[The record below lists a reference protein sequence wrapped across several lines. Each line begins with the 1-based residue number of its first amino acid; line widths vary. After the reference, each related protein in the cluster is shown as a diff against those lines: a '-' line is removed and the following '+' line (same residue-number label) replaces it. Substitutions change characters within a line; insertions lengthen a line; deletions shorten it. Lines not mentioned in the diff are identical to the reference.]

1 MLSKP
6 DFTQLVE
13 VHSREI
19 YAFLWRMLQDT
30 KDAEDCLQD
39 TYLRAFKAYGR
50 LNHDSNY
57 RAWLYKIAANVA
69 HTALKKRSRFQNRNL
84 ELHPDGV
91 PDGTSVESI
100 IDSQLSL
107 HVVRQAVET
116 LPFKQQSC
124 LLLRKY
130 QGLSYAE
137 IGTVLDCSEASARA
151 NVYQAIKKLRSI
163 LVIQD

>member
-1 MLSKP
+1 MLPKP
-6 DFTQLVE
+6 DFAQLVD

-39 TYLRAFKAYGR
+39 TYLRAFKAYTR
-50 LNHDSNY
+50 LDNDANY

-69 HTALKKRSRFQNRNL
+69 RTALKKRSRFHSRNL
-84 ELHPDGV
+84 ELDPENVSSEANLENLVDNRV
-91 PDGTSVESI
+91 
-100 IDSQLSL
+100 SL
-107 HVVRQAVET
+107 RAVKTAVEA

-137 IGTVLDCSEASARA
+137 IGTALDCSEDTARA
-151 NVYQAIKKLRSI
+151 NVYQAIKKLRH
-163 LVIQD
+163 LLTNQC

>member
-1 MLSKP
+1 MLPKP

-50 LNHDSNY
+50 LNPDSNY

-69 HTALKKRSRFQNRNL
+69 RTALKKRSRFQNRNL
-84 ELHPDGV
+84 ELDPEKVAG
-91 PDGTSVESI
+91 GANLESTLDNQI
-100 IDSQLSL
+100 SL
-107 HVVRQAVET
+107 QIVKQAVEA

-137 IGTVLDCSEASARA
+137 IGSVLDCSEESVRA
-151 NVYQAIKKLRSI
+151 NVYQAVKKLRNI
-163 LVIQD
+163 LVIQG